1 MFKPIFVC
9 FLLLIVLPIEAAAQS
24 YTRPTV
30 TNTLYHPPSAG
41 KASWQRL
48 NLFLSATY
56 FRVVKEG
63 EVDFNSCLLYA
74 SRSLGLSRI
83 SILAEGIDDPELIAQ
98 SQWIDQR
105 DPAKAMST
113 LSQTKGKKHLE
124 QMILLGSYY
133 AFQPQT
139 NYGKDSVEYFLTKAI
154 YEARTLKEKQ
164 LERQGLCLLGKM
176 YFEVNDVQHGDSVF
190 NQLIRDC
197 KDAGDK
203 ETEAR
208 ALMYKGLFPAYSP
221 ATTPNRIADFQKAAD
236 IYHQLNDK
244 EGEINALM
252 DAAYMLVTTFQ
263 LRQANDLFLKALQLS
278 ESIKYPYTHYITD
291 ALAMVTG
298 FESKFGEPLKYT
310 LQTIKT
316 AETTRDSI
324 GWAYFY
330 SRLGS
335 LYATEGQREQE
346 SLEWHLKALDRF
358 VRVEDA
364 ALSQNLYSV
373 AGLMNELGRAREALN
388 LVSNVS
394 KEVPPKLPRD
404 TIFYNLSFA
413 ICYKGLNQ
421 YQLAEQYTIEAER
434 VQERSAAL
442 RGAYQRAMI
451 SLVYGLIFFD
461 DKKFERSKKY
471 LEQYLSYPSATR
483 ILTNEIQTYVR
494 LIAIDSIFNDAAS
507 AVKHYKRYTL
517 LLDSNFRV
525 SKVRQAEELQVLYQ
539 TEEKESQIALLNQ
552 QAKLEQ
558 AGVKQAR
565 LEKNMSIAG
574 AVAVLAIAGLLY
586 RQNRQKQKSNQVVT
600 RKNDQLQ
607 HLLTEKEWL
616 LKEIHHRV
624 KNNLQIVMSLLN
636 SQTVYID
643 NEPALTAIHDSQHR
657 VHAMSLIH
665 QKLYGSENV
674 STIDMSIYI
683 RELVTYLSES
693 FDTGQRIRFAYDIE
707 PLEMDV
713 SQAVPLGL
721 ILNEAITNAIKYAFP
736 DGRSGIISLSLT
748 TTAPQHYVLRV
759 SDNGIGISA
768 NLNSKKGSLGM
779 SLMEGLSEDL
789 NGSFAIENDHGTIIK
804 VAFVQDRIVKQPNT
818 LAEPLLYSN

>member
-24 YTRPTV
+24 YVQPTV
-30 TNTLYHPPSAG
+30 TNTVYHPPSAD

-113 LSQTKGKKHLE
+113 LSQTKGRKHLE

-133 AFQPQT
+133 AFQPRA
-139 NYGKDSVEYFLTKAI
+139 NYRKDSAEYFLTKAI
-154 YEARTLKEKQ
+154 YKASTLKEKQ
-164 LERQGLCLLGKM
+164 PARQALCLLGKM

-190 NQLIRDC
+190 NQLIMDC
-197 KDAGDK
+197 KNAGDQ

-208 ALMYKGLFPAYSP
+208 ALMYKGLFPPYSP

-236 IYHQLNDK
+236 IYHELKDE

-252 DAAYMLVTTFQ
+252 DAGYMLVTTFQ
-263 LRQANDLFLKALQLS
+263 LGQASDYFLKGLQLS
-278 ESIKYPYTHYITD
+278 EAIKYPYTHYITD
-291 ALAMVTG
+291 ALAMVTA
-298 FESKFGEPLKYT
+298 FEGKIGEPLKYT

-335 LYATEGQREQE
+335 LYTTEGQREQE

-358 VRVEDA
+358 VKMKDA
-364 ALSQNLYSV
+364 GLSGNLYSAV
-373 AGLMNELGRAREALN
+373 ELMNTLGRGKEAYD

-394 KEVPPKLPRD
+394 KKVPPRLPTD
-404 TIFYNLSFA
+404 EIFYNLSFA
-413 ICYKGLNQ
+413 ICYRSLKQ
-421 YQLAEQYTIEAER
+421 YQLAEQYMIEAER
-434 VQERSAAL
+434 VLQRSVTL
-442 RGAYQRAMI
+442 RNDYQRAMI
-451 SLVYGLIFFD
+451 NLVYGLVFFD
-461 DKKFERSKKY
+461 EKKFAQSKGY
-471 LEQYLSYPSATR
+471 LEQYLTKPSPIT
-483 ILTNEIQTYVR
+483 ILANEIAAYKH
-494 LIAIDSIFNDAAS
+494 LIAIDSIFNDASS
-507 AVKHYKRYTL
+507 AVKHYKRYTQL
-517 LLDSNFRV
+517 VDSNFRV
-525 SKVRQAEELQVLYQ
+525 SKIRQAEELQVTYQ
-539 TEEKESQIALLNQ
+539 TQEKESQIALLNQ

-558 AGVKQAR
+558 ANVKQAT

-574 AVAVLAIAGLLY
+574 GMALLAIAGLLY
-586 RQNRQKQKSNQVVT
+586 RQNRQKQKSNGVVT

-636 SQTVYID
+636 SQSVYID
-643 NEPALTAIHDSQHR
+643 NEQALTAIHDSQHR

-674 STIDMSIYI
+674 SSIDMSIYI
-683 RELVTYLSES
+683 RELVTYLADS
-693 FDTGQRIRFAYDIE
+693 FDTGQRIRFAYNIE

-713 SQAVPLGL
+713 SQVVPLGL

-759 SDNGIGISA
+759 SDNGIGIAA
-768 NLNSKKGSLGM
+768 NLNNKKGSLGM